1 MKINI
6 NNGGYRQHEQLL
18 KKGIEKKIDVVYG
31 DGGIQ
36 IELAVNCA
44 LEKEESYLIT
54 GEGDSWKITGADE
67 AGLYYGIGK
76 FLHTAKWTK
85 EWMTPNPPQKMMTPA
100 CSFRAM
106 YFAVH
111 LYNWY
116 ANAPTEELETYL
128 EELLLWGYN
137 AIVLIIPVIDIYSFE
152 DELYYNAVEKSR
164 SIFGLAKKLGMK
176 VGIIICPN
184 QGLLSAPHEWD
195 ADPSFDPIGNVRG
208 NAGRN
213 ICPAIPE
220 ALDYLREIWT
230 MMFKQ
235 YTDIGLDYIV
245 TWPYDEGGCGC
256 EKCRPWGAKGYGDV
270 VNVLH
275 DDAIKFYPN
284 AKFIVSAWIFDKPDN
299 QGEYEGLYQRL
310 KGDLSWVD
318 YIMVDAHEDF
328 PRYPLEHEIVKPIIN
343 FPEISMWKL
352 YPWGGYGAT
361 PLAKRFHGIWNS
373 AKHVL
378 DGGMPYSEGMYEDIS
393 KVQFAGYYWEPDRDY
408 EEILAEYANYE
419 FRTDVVQDALE
430 IMEMIEKNHVL
441 TAAYQEP
448 DIEGAIRIGKLAEE
462 VQNKLGQKG
471 LNAWR
476 WRILYIRALIDQ
488 KKFEY
493 YRDHNMGGRYDTSE
507 IRNFAGDF
515 LAEDESAQKLFKEL
529 RKWYHSVEYN
539 GRNQFTLPV
548 VGGGTQFG
556 YEGTLETLR
565 AKREKKNGG
574 Q

>member
-1 MKINI
+1 MNI
-6 NNGGYRQHEQLL
+6 YIKDNGHEQHARLL
-18 KKGIEKKIDVVYG
+18 QKGIEKKIDVTCAENG
-31 DGGIQ
+31 LHM
-36 IELAVNCA
+36 ELCIDSA
-44 LEKEESYLIT
+44 LEKKDSFLIT
-54 GEGDSWKITGADE
+54 HENDGWKIIGADE
-67 AGLYYGIGK
+67 SGLYYGIGK
-76 FLHTAKWTK
+76 FLHTAKWT
-85 EWMTPNPPQKMMTPA
+85 ENNFVPNPPQELMAPA

-116 ANAPTEELETYL
+116 ANAPTQELEAYL

-152 DELYYNAVEKSR
+152 DKLYKDAVSKSR
-164 SIFGLAKKLGMK
+164 AIFSLAKKLGMQ

-184 QGLLSAPHEWD
+184 QGLLGAPHEWD

-220 ALDYLREIWT
+220 ALEYLKDIWT
-230 MMFKQ
+230 MMFRQ

-256 EKCRPWGAKGYGDV
+256 EKCRPWGARGYGDV

-275 DDAIKFYPN
+275 DEAVKFYPN
-284 AKFIVSAWIFDKPDN
+284 AKFIVSAWIFDKPDD

-318 YIMVDAHEDF
+318 YIMIDAHEDF
-328 PRYPLEHEIVKPIIN
+328 PRYPLEHEIVKPIVN

-361 PLAKRFHGIWNS
+361 PLAERFHGIWNS
-373 AKHVL
+373 AKHIL

-393 KVQFAGYYWEPDRDY
+393 KVQFAGYYWEPERDY
-408 EEILAEYANYE
+408 KDILAEYANYE
-419 FRTDVVQDALE
+419 FRTDVVKESLE
-430 IMEMIEKNHVL
+430 IMDMIEKNHVL

-448 DIEGAIRIGKLAEE
+448 DIEGAIRAGELAEA
-462 VQNKLGQKG
+462 VQKRLGQKG
-471 LNAWR
+471 FASWR

-493 YRDHNMGGRYDTSE
+493 YRDHNMSGRYDTSD

-515 LAEDESAQKLFKEL
+515 LAEDESAQVLFKEL

-565 AKREKKNGG
+565 AKREEKNGG
-574 Q
+574 K